1 MCLVFE
7 FAYIDKKTKQRF
19 KVYAR
24 TEKVANEIIEIVNK
38 DNIYYFVKPRF
49 RRFKKAFKTTEPP
62 YDLEE
67 EQKKEAKMLAE
78 YLKKW
83 LDKMGLD
90 YKFFVPGM

>member
-1 MCLVFE
+1 MDNYDFDIFE

-67 EQKKEAKMLAE
+67 EQKEIALKQLNKRKE
-78 YLKKW
+78 YFKKY
-83 LDKMGLD
+83 GRG
-90 YKFFVPGM
+90 VA